1 MNTIY
6 VILTFVLVL
15 IFEIYIWY
23 YMKKKQTEYD
33 TDISN
38 LSSLIDK
45 QTKSIQL
52 LQSKTSSVT
61 FQSSNSSTEIGSI
74 VLFSG
79 DTIPENYNLCD
90 GSMFA
95 ISDYPDLFAVIKTT
109 YNQPNIDTNINFNI
123 PDLRDVFVR
132 STGQSHTLG
141 SYQKWSTGMPQN
153 QFQNQNS
160 GNHTHVTSNAGSHSH
175 ETMWAG
181 INANSSL
188 NGASAIEKVRH
199 WITCCNT
206 DGSTTSISPT
216 DVSGDHVHDVTAS
229 GDHTHILVGGDSET
243 RPDNISLNYII
254 RIK

>member
-1 MNTIY
+1 MNTVY
-6 VILTFVLVL
+6 VILALIIVL
-15 IFEIYIWY
+15 IFEIYIWFY
-23 YMKKKQTEYD
+23 IKNRQTEYD
-33 TDISN
+33 TEISN

-45 QTKSIQL
+45 QTKSIQY
-52 LQSKTSSVT
+52 LQTKPVS
-61 FQSSNSSTEIGSI
+61 QMSNSLNEIGSI

-90 GSMFA
+90 GSLFA
-95 ISDYPDLFAVIKTT
+95 ISDYPDLFAVLKTT

-123 PDLRDVFVR
+123 PDLRDVFIR

-181 INANSSL
+181 VNASSSL
-188 NGASAIEKVRH
+188 NGTSTVEKVRH

-206 DGSTTSISPT
+206 DQSTTSISPT
-216 DVSGDHVHDVTAS
+216 DVDGDHVHDVTAN
-229 GDHTHILVGGDSET
+229 GDHTHTLVGGDLET

-254 RIK
+254 KVK